1 MKTINYL
8 VAVTA
13 IVSLTVACDQVS
25 YKKTKSG
32 LAYKIFPGGRKDS
45 LIKVGEVVKFH
56 YTVKY
61 NDSMMERF
69 SSYGKLPGYVKA
81 QKFEKPTYDF
91 MELLTQLKKGDS
103 LVTVQMS
110 DTLIQIQSP
119 ILPPNAKKGDRVTM
133 TVKITDV
140 FSSDS
145 VAQADFGREAEKD
158 RPRQEAQRIEEQKQR
173 RLREEE
179 EMEKSGEAA
188 KGVTAMETYLKER
201 NIPAQKTGK
210 GTFVLIKEPGTGP
223 ACDSGKF
230 VTVKYTGRT
239 LDKDSVFESSVYPL
253 HYGVNPVIAGWE
265 EGLKL
270 FHEGG
275 KGTLYVPG
283 FRAYGK
289 SHPSFKPFE
298 ALIFD
303 IEILNVSDTL
313 EAAASTQTIPK
324 RRN

>member
-1 MKTINYL
+1 MKKIYHL
-8 VAVTA
+8 VAVVA
-13 IVSLTVACDQVS
+13 VVLSIVSCDQVS

-32 LAYKIFPGGRKDS
+32 LAYKIFPAAGNDS
-45 LIKVGEVVKFH
+45 LIKVGDVVKFH

-61 NDSMMERF
+61 NDSMMDRF
-69 SSYGKLPGYVKA
+69 NTYGKLPGYFRA
-81 QKFEKPTYDF
+81 QKLEKPTYDF
-91 MELLTQLKKGDS
+91 LELLTQLKKGDS
-103 LVTVQMS
+103 VVTVQTS
-110 DTLIQIQSP
+110 DTLMKIQSP
-119 ILPPNAKKGDRVTM
+119 VLPPNAKKGDRVTM

-140 FSSDS
+140 FTSDS
-145 VAQADFGREAEKD
+145 IAQADFGKESEKD
-158 RPRQEAQRIEEQKQR
+158 RPRQEAQMIEEQKQR
-173 RLREEE
+173 RMQEEE
-179 EMEKSGEAA
+179 EMEKSGEAT
-188 KGVTAMETYLKER
+188 KGVAEMEAYLKER

-223 ACDSGKF
+223 ACDSGKY

-289 SHPSFKPFE
+289 RHPKFKPYE

-313 EAAASTQTIPK
+313 QPTATQTMPK

>member
-1 MKTINYL
+1 MKKINYL
-8 VAVTA
+8 VAVMA
-13 IVSLTVACDQVS
+13 VVSVIAACDQVS

-32 LAYKIFPGGRKDS
+32 LAYKIFPGTGNDS
-45 LIKVGEVVKFH
+45 LIKVGHVVKFN

-61 NDSMMERF
+61 NDSMIERF

-91 MELLTQLKKGDS
+91 MEVLTQLKKGDS
-103 LVTVQMS
+103 LVTVQMA
-110 DTLIQIQSP
+110 DTLMKIQSP
-119 ILPPNAKKGDRVTM
+119 VLPPNAKKGDRVTM
-133 TVKITDV
+133 TIKITDV
-140 FSSDS
+140 FASDS
-145 VAQADFGREAEKD
+145 VAQADFGRETEKD
-158 RPRQEAQRIEEQKQR
+158 RPRQEAQMVEEQKQR
-173 RLREEE
+173 RIREEE

-188 KGVTAMETYLKER
+188 KGIASMESYLKER

-210 GTFVLIKEPGTGP
+210 GTFVLIKEAGTGP
-223 ACDSGKF
+223 ACDSGKY

-283 FRAYGK
+283 FRAYADK
-289 SHPSFKPFE
+289 HPKFKPFE

-303 IEILNVSDTL
+303 IEILDVSDTL
-313 EAAASTQTIPK
+313 NQAATQTMPN

>member
-1 MKTINYL
+1 MKAIYFL
-8 VAVTA
+8 VTVMAVGLS
-13 IVSLTVACDQVS
+13 IVSCDQVS

-32 LAYKIFPGGRKDS
+32 LAYKIFPGGGKDS
-45 LIKVGEVVKFH
+45 LIKVGQVVKFH

-61 NDSMMERF
+61 NDSMIEKY

-81 QKFEKPTYDF
+81 QNLERPTYDF
-91 MELLTQLKKGDS
+91 MEILTQLKKGDS
-103 LVTVQMS
+103 LVTVQMA
-110 DTLIQIQSP
+110 DTLMKVQSP
-119 ILPPNAKKGDRVTM
+119 VLPPNAKKGDRVTM

-140 FSSDS
+140 FASDTA
-145 VAQADFGREAEKD
+145 AQADFGRESEKD
-158 RPRQEAQRIEEQKQR
+158 RPRQEAQMMEEQKQR
-173 RLREEE
+173 RIQDEQ
-179 EMEKSGEAA
+179 EMEQSGEAE
-188 KGVTAMETYLKER
+188 KGVAAMEAYLKER

-289 SHPSFKPFE
+289 RHPKFKPFE

-313 EAAASTQTIPK
+313 QPAAAQSMPK

>member
-8 VAVTA
+8 VAVLA
-13 IVSLTVACDQVS
+13 VVSSTVACDQVS

-32 LAYKIFPGGRKDS
+32 LAYKIFPGSGSDS
-45 LIKVGEVVKFH
+45 VIKEGQVVKFH

-61 NDSMMERF
+61 NDSMIDRF
-69 SSYGKLPGYVKA
+69 NSYGKLPGYVKA
-81 QKFEKPTYDF
+81 QKMEKPTYDF

-103 LVTVQMS
+103 VVTVQMA
-110 DTLIQIQSP
+110 DTLMKIQSP

-140 FSSDS
+140 FASDS
-145 VAQADFGREAEKD
+145 IAQADFGRESEKD
-158 RPRQEAQRIEEQKQR
+158 RPRQEAQMVEDQKQR
-173 RLREEE
+173 RIQEEE

-188 KGVTAMETYLKER
+188 KGVAAMETYLKER

-223 ACDSGKF
+223 VCDSGKY

-283 FRAYGK
+283 FRAYADR
-289 SHPSFKPFE
+289 HPKFKPFE

-303 IEILNVSDTL
+303 IEILSVSDTL
-313 EAAASTQTIPK
+313 KPAATQTIPR

>member
-1 MKTINYL
+1 M
-8 VAVTA
+8 
-13 IVSLTVACDQVS
+13 
-25 YKKTKSG
+25 
-32 LAYKIFPGGRKDS
+32 GRTQ
-45 LIKVGEVVKFH
+45 LIKLGQVVKFH

-61 NDSMMERF
+61 NDSIIDRF
-69 SSYGKLPGYVKA
+69 NSYGKLPGYVKA
-81 QKFEKPTYDF
+81 QSFEKPTYDF
-91 MELLTQLKKGDS
+91 MEVLTQLKKGDS
-103 LVTVQMS
+103 VVTVQMA
-110 DTLIQIQSP
+110 DTLMKIQSP

-133 TVKITDV
+133 TIKIIEV
-140 FSSDS
+140 FATDS
-145 VAQADFGREAEKD
+145 VAQADYGREAEKD
-158 RPRQEAQRIEEQKQR
+158 RPRQEAQMVEEQKQR
-173 RLREEE
+173 KLKEEE

-188 KGVTAMETYLKER
+188 KGVAAMEAYLKDK
-201 NIPAQKTGK
+201 NIDAQKTGK
-210 GTFVLIKEPGTGP
+210 GTFVLIKDQGTGP

-270 FHEGG
+270 FREGG

-289 SHPSFKPFE
+289 RHPAFKPFE

-313 EAAASTQTIPK
+313 EPVATQTIPK
-324 RRN
+324 QKKLIRLNQLPMAD

>member
-1 MKTINYL
+1 MKKINYL
-8 VAVTA
+8 VAVVA
-13 IVSLTVACDQVS
+13 VLSLTVACDQVS

-32 LAYKIFPGGRKDS
+32 LAYKVFPGSGKDS
-45 LIKVGEVVKFH
+45 VIKLGQVVKFH

-61 NDSMMERF
+61 NDSVIERF
-69 SSYGKLPGYVKA
+69 NSYGKLPGYVKA
-81 QKFEKPTYDF
+81 QGFEKPTYDF
-91 MELLTQLKKGDS
+91 MEVLTQLKKGDS
-103 LVTVQMS
+103 VVTVQIA
-110 DTLIQIQSP
+110 DTLMKIQSP

-133 TVKITDV
+133 TVKIIDV
-140 FSSDS
+140 FATDS
-145 VAQADFGREAEKD
+145 VAQADYGMEAEKD
-158 RPRQEAQRIEEQKQR
+158 RPRQEAQMVEEQKQR
-173 RLREEE
+173 KLKEEE

-188 KGVTAMETYLKER
+188 KGVAAMEAYLKGK
-201 NIPAQKTGK
+201 NIDAQKTGK
-210 GTFVLIKEPGTGP
+210 GTFVFIKDQGAGP

-283 FRAYGK
+283 FLAYGK
-289 SHPSFKPFE
+289 RHPAFKPFE

-313 EAAASTQTIPK
+313 EPVATQTIPK